1 MTQVARPAASGAWSW
16 LVLSPNAD
24 GTSFTTLATAPTR
37 HMAVEIARAL
47 AATRTV
53 TVAAVAVEFPAA
65 SSGQAAPVIAG
76 LGDITARLKTVPA
89 KGGAA

>member
-1 MTQVARPAASGAWSW
+1 MTQYAKSAATGAWSW
-16 LVLSPNAD
+16 LVLAPNAD

-37 HMAVEIARAL
+37 HMAVEIARGL

-65 SSGQAAPVIAG
+65 SGNNVAPAVTKI
-76 LGDITARLKTVPA
+76 GDITARLKTVPT